1 MMKES
6 EEWKNRKERKNE
18 KEVTIVLEG
27 RRGSS
32 RQKYE
37 SDRDQSKLRE
47 KKRKRTWKCHQ
58 FKKKNSQMRGGVN
71 WSVIKEGNKSME

>member
-32 RQKYE
+32 R
-37 SDRDQSKLRE
+37 
-47 KKRKRTWKCHQ
+47 
-58 FKKKNSQMRGGVN
+58 
-71 WSVIKEGNKSME
+71 